1 MKGRLAVNIRIPYL
15 LYGIMVM
22 ACVPNAMRAYR
33 NPYAVFSM
41 EEKNRSLPVIP
52 FSQLASITYANRPS
66 LQAFIENIHRSA
78 ELEKKE
84 LALAFPQISVSGLAA
99 KTDFQALLELP
110 YPARQVTF
118 GVNQLLW
125 SFAGPLQQYR
135 IQKSTTNVNEQAERF
150 HRLAIRQESEQT
162 FLDALLN
169 VRYQDYTKALD
180 ISSRSVFAQAI
191 NQNRIGFL
199 SITDW
204 KQTEADFAVAQKEV
218 LRYQDDLRK
227 SFSFLERA
235 LSIPLLI
242 EARNEIPRLLV
253 DHGLLK
259 FEVAPLENYLE
270 HAIHLRPDLA
280 GKAWEVDRAE
290 KTSSFLMHKYAPV
303 ISFSFNVVRFNFD
316 TRADGIVK
324 QLTFQLAINAS
335 WNFDSFSS
343 AHEAS
348 ATEAETISAK
358 MEQLDLSL
366 SIQRDV
372 KAAYYDLQS
381 LLKEVDAQKVSYVA
395 AEALYTT
402 LKHQFEVGQISQVE
416 FAVAETNWK
425 EAQFT
430 LDQKSINAEK
440 RYRELLFTCGYPPE
454 FESTK
459 NPWSHT

>member
-1 MKGRLAVNIRIPYL
+1 
-15 LYGIMVM
+15 M
-22 ACVPNAMRAYR
+22 ACVPNAVRAYR
-33 NPYAVFSM
+33 NPYAVFAM

-52 FSQLASITYANRPS
+52 FSELASITYANRPS
-66 LQAFIENIHRSA
+66 LQAFIEDIHRSA

-84 LALAFPQISVSGLAA
+84 LALAFPQISLTGLAA

-118 GVNQLLW
+118 SVNQLLW

-135 IQKSTTNVNEQAERF
+135 IQRATTNVNEQAERF

-180 ISSRSVFAQAI
+180 ISSRSVFARAI
-191 NQNRIGFL
+191 NQNRIGLL

-218 LRYQDDLRK
+218 WRYQDDLRK

-270 HAIHLRPDLA
+270 QAIHLRPDLA

-316 TRADGIVK
+316 TRADGIIK

-372 KAAYYDLQS
+372 KAAYYDLQA

-402 LKHQFEVGQISQVE
+402 QKHAFEVGQISQVE
-416 FAVAETNWK
+416 FAVVETNWK

-440 RYRELLFTCGYPPE
+440 KYRELLFNCGYPPE
-454 FESTK
+454 LESTK

>member
-1 MKGRLAVNIRIPYL
+1 MNIRIPYVFVA
-15 LYGIMVM
+15 I
-22 ACVPNAMRAYR
+22 ACVPNAIYAYR

-41 EEKNRSLPVIP
+41 ASENRSLPCIP
-52 FSQLASITYANRPS
+52 FSDLASITYANRPS
-66 LQAFIENIHRSA
+66 LQAYIEDIHQSA

-84 LALAFPQISVSGLAA
+84 LALAFPQISFSGLAA

-110 YPARQVTF
+110 YPARQVSF

-135 IQKSTTNVNEQAERF
+135 IQRTTTNVNEQAERF

-169 VRYQDYTKALD
+169 VRYQGYVDALD
-180 ISSRSVFAQAI
+180 ISSRSVFAEAI
-191 NQNRIGFL
+191 NQNNIGFL
-199 SITDW
+199 SDPQW
-204 KQTEADFAVAQKEV
+204 KQAESDFAVAQKTV
-218 LRYQDDLRK
+218 FRYQDDLRR

-259 FEVAPLENYLE
+259 FEIAPLENYLE
-270 HAIHLRPDLA
+270 YAIHLRPDLA

-290 KTSSFLMHKYAPV
+290 KISSFLMHKYAPV
-303 ISFSFNVVRFNFD
+303 INFSFNVVRFNFD
-316 TRADGIVK
+316 TRADGIIK
-324 QLTFQLAINAS
+324 QLTFQLAITAS

-348 ATEAETISAK
+348 AAEAETVSAK

-366 SIQRDV
+366 AIQRDV
-372 KAAYYDLQS
+372 KAAYYDLQA
-381 LLKEVDAQKVSYVA
+381 LLKEVDAEKVTYVA
-395 AEALYTT
+395 AEALYITQ
-402 LKHQFEVGQISQVE
+402 KHQFEVGQISEVE
-416 FAVAETNWK
+416 FTVAETDWK
-425 EAQFT
+425 NAQYT
-430 LDQKSINAEK
+430 LDQKSITAEK
-440 RYRELLFTCGYPPE
+440 KYRELLFNCGYPPE
-454 FESTK
+454 LESIK
-459 NPWSHT
+459 SPWSHT